1 MKKRSKRHI
10 KSREIIDLNQFFG
23 VEEAVALLSKMPRA
37 KFDETVEISVHF
49 GVDPKQSDQMVRG
62 TVKLPHGSGKNIR
75 VLAFT
80 ETPEAAIKSGADFA
94 GLDDMIEKINSGWLE
109 FDVAVATTLAMKQ
122 VRNVARV
129 LGPRG
134 LMPNPKSGT
143 VSDDLNFAIAEV
155 KAGRVEFKMDKTANV
170 GVIVGKRSFGQD
182 KIVENIKAAIAS
194 VNEAKPANFRGIFI
208 KGMSISGTMTPGLR
222 IASTEYNKEVA

>member
-1 MKKRSKRHI
+1 MKKRSKRHR
-10 KSREIIDLNQFFG
+10 KGQEVADLSQFFR
-23 VEEAVALLSKMPRA
+23 VEEAVALLDKMPRA
-37 KFDETVEISVHF
+37 KFDETVELSVHF

-62 TVKLPHGSGKNIR
+62 TVKLPNGSGKNVK

-80 ETPEAAIKSGADFA
+80 ESPEIALQAGADFA
-94 GLDDMIEKINSGWLE
+94 GLDDMIEKVNSGWLE
-109 FDVAVATTLAMKQ
+109 FDVAVATTSAMKQ

-143 VSDDLNFAIAEV
+143 VSDDIGSAIAEV

-170 GVIVGKRSFGQD
+170 GVIVGKRSFEQS
-182 KIVENIKAAIAS
+182 KIVANLKAAIAS
-194 VNEAKPANFRGIFI
+194 VNEAKPAGFRGTFI
-208 KGMSISGTMTPGLR
+208 KGMAISATMTPG
-222 IASTEYNKEVA
+222 IKVAQAEYNNEVA